1 MDINK
6 NRCIGLVGHGGT
18 GKTSVG
24 EAMLFCA
31 GENSRL
37 GKVDDGTSILDYEPE
52 ELKRKST
59 ISSSFANFKWKKHIV
74 NLIDTPGDFNF
85 FTESKNCMRV
95 VDGAVIFVDAS
106 SGLKVQTE
114 NAWDIATEYN
124 LPRILFL
131 NKMDKER
138 ADFNKTVNE
147 LQNTLKPDVV
157 PTVIPIGAE
166 NDFKGVI
173 DLIEEKAYIY
183 KKDGSGSFSTES
195 IPDDMADEAAS
206 LRENLLEHI
215 SESDDTLL
223 EKYLE
228 GEKLTLD
235 EIKNGLAK
243 GVQDALFVPII
254 AGSALLNIGIPN
266 LMDYINSCIPSPGD
280 RGSIKGKDI
289 KSGEDIERKPSP
301 DEPFSALVFKTI
313 SDPYA
318 GKMTV
323 FKIYSGTINSDTS
336 FYNSSKKADERAGQL
351 LKLQGKGQKSVSSAG
366 PGEIVALAK
375 LKDTATG
382 DTLCSEKDPVLYEP
396 PAPIPSQV
404 AMAVYP
410 KTKGDEEKVFGS
422 LAKIVDEDNSLKLI
436 RNDETREH
444 ILHGA
449 GQLHLETVM
458 EKIKRKFSVE
468 GELRPPKIP
477 YRETI
482 KGKATI
488 HSRHKKQSGGRGQ
501 FADCHIEIE
510 PIPRGSG
517 FEFVNKIVGGA
528 IPRQF
533 IPAVEKGI
541 VETLPSGALAGYQTI
556 DIKVTLFD
564 GAFHTVDSSE
574 MAFKIAA
581 STGFKKAVLDAKP
594 VLLEPILKMEII
606 VPEENMG
613 DIIGDLNSK
622 RGKVLGMDPSGSKQ
636 IIHAM
641 VPQAE
646 VLTYATDLRAMTGGR
661 GIFSTEFDH
670 YEDMP
675 PHLQEK
681 IIADYKASNEE

>member
-1 MDINK
+1 
-6 NRCIGLVGHGGT
+6 
-18 GKTSVG
+18 
-24 EAMLFCA
+24 
-31 GENSRL
+31 
-37 GKVDDGTSILDYEPE
+37 
-52 ELKRKST
+52 
-59 ISSSFANFKWKKHIV
+59 
-74 NLIDTPGDFNF
+74 
-85 FTESKNCMRV
+85 MRV
-95 VDGAVIFVDAS
+95 VDGVVIFVDAS
-106 SGLKVQTE
+106 SGLKVHTE
-114 NAWDIATEYN
+114 NAWEIATEYN

-147 LQNTLKPDVV
+147 LKNTLKPDIV
-157 PTVIPIGAE
+157 PVVIPIGAE
-166 NDFKGVI
+166 NNFKGVI

-195 IPDDMADEAAS
+195 IPDDMADETAS
-206 LRENLLEHI
+206 LKENLLEHI

-228 GEKLTLD
+228 GEELTLD

-243 GVQDALFVPII
+243 GVQDSLFVPLI
-254 AGSALLNIGIPN
+254 AGSALLNMGIPN
-266 LMDYINSCIPSPGD
+266 LMDYINSCLPSPGD
-280 RGSIKGKDI
+280 RGQIKGKDI
-289 KSGEDIERKPSP
+289 KSEKNIERKPSLN
-301 DEPFSALVFKTI
+301 EPFSALVFKTI

-323 FKIYSGTINSDTS
+323 FKIYSGTINSDSS
-336 FYNSSKKADERAGQL
+336 FYNSSKKTGERAGQL

-366 PGEIVALAK
+366 PGEIIALAK

-382 DTLCSEKDPVLYEP
+382 DTLCSEKDPILYEP

-410 KTKGDEEKVFGS
+410 KTKGDEEKVFSS
-422 LAKIVDEDNSLKLI
+422 LAKIVDEDSSLKLV
-436 RNDETREH
+436 RNDETREQ
-444 ILHGA
+444 ILYGA
-449 GQLHLETVM
+449 GQIHLETVL
-458 EKIKRKFSVE
+458 EKVKRKFNVE

-477 YRETI
+477 YKETI

-510 PIPRGSG
+510 PVPRGTG

-541 VETLPSGALAGYQTI
+541 IETLPSGALAGYQTI

-564 GAFHTVDSSE
+564 GAFHSVDSSE

-622 RGKVLGMDPSGSKQ
+622 RGKVLGMDPSGPKQ

-661 GIFSTEFDH
+661 GIFSTEFEH

-681 IIADYKASNEE
+681 VIADYKASIEE

>member
-1 MDINK
+1 
-6 NRCIGLVGHGGT
+6 
-18 GKTSVG
+18 
-24 EAMLFCA
+24 
-31 GENSRL
+31 
-37 GKVDDGTSILDYEPE
+37 
-52 ELKRKST
+52 
-59 ISSSFANFKWKKHIV
+59 
-74 NLIDTPGDFNF
+74 
-85 FTESKNCMRV
+85 
-95 VDGAVIFVDAS
+95 
-106 SGLKVQTE
+106 
-114 NAWDIATEYN
+114 
-124 LPRILFL
+124 
-131 NKMDKER
+131 MDKER
-138 ADFNKTVNE
+138 ANFDKTLNE
-147 LQNTLKPDVV
+147 LKNTLKPAIV
-157 PTVIPIGAE
+157 PLIIPIGAE
-166 NDFKGVI
+166 DNFKGVI
-173 DLIEEKAYIY
+173 DLIEGKAYIY
-183 KKDGSGSFSTES
+183 EKDGSGSFSKEP

-206 LRENLLEHI
+206 LKENLLEHI
-215 SESDDTLL
+215 SESDDALL

-228 GEKLTLD
+228 GEELTAD

-243 GVQDALFVPII
+243 GVQNSLFVPLI
-254 AGSALLNIGIPN
+254 AGSALLNIGITN
-266 LMDYINSCIPSPGD
+266 LMDYINSCMPSPSD
-280 RGSIKGKDI
+280 RGPVKGKDI
-289 KSGEDIERKPSP
+289 KSKEDIERKPSS

-323 FKIYSGTINSDTS
+323 FKIYSGIINSNSS
-336 FYNSSKKADERAGQL
+336 FYNSSKQINERAGQL

-382 DTLCSEKDPVLYEP
+382 DTLCSEKEPILYDPPE
-396 PAPIPSQV
+396 PIPSQV

-410 KTKGDEEKVFGS
+410 KTKGDEEKIFAS
-422 LAKIVDEDNSLKLI
+422 LAKIVDEDSSLKLV
-436 RNDETREH
+436 RNDETRQH

-449 GQLHLETVM
+449 GQIHLETVL

-477 YRETI
+477 YKETI

-510 PIPRGSG
+510 PLPRGTG

-541 VETLPSGALAGYQTI
+541 IETLPNGALAGYQTI
-556 DIKVTLFD
+556 DVRVTLFD
-564 GAFHTVDSSE
+564 GTFHAVDSSE

-594 VLLEPILKMEII
+594 VLLEPILKIEII

-622 RGKVLGMDPSGSKQ
+622 RGKVLGMDPSGSKK
-636 IIHAM
+636 IIHALA
-641 VPQAE
+641 PQAE
-646 VLTYATDLRAMTGGR
+646 ILTYATDLRAMTGGR

-681 IIADYKASNEE
+681 VIADYKASIEE